1 LKPELC
7 PLDKNL
13 NTPARNIFSGPG
25 SSAAITETGRLFVR
39 GRNVENRLML
49 DRPSSM
55 VNSAECFTEV
65 KLDFPVKSITIG
77 ENHSAVIS
85 THGNL
90 YLVGSNKHGAL
101 GDSFSSS
108 RSVVFRELAC
118 PVSQVAVGIAYTCA
132 LCQDGTVWTWGR
144 AIRGQLGRNP
154 EPADSP
160 RRVDIDNA
168 ISVSS
173 SDGITLVAVKS

>member
-1 LKPELC
+1 MKPELC

-118 PVSQVAVGIAYTCA
+118 PVSQVAVGI
-132 LCQDGTVWTWGR
+132 GTDPVKFNTQYKCSLYMR
-144 AIRGQLGRNP
+144 PVSRRDCLDLGTRYSRTTRP
-154 EPADSP
+154 QS
-160 RRVDIDNA
+160 RT
-168 ISVSS
+168 S
-173 SDGITLVAVKS
+173 